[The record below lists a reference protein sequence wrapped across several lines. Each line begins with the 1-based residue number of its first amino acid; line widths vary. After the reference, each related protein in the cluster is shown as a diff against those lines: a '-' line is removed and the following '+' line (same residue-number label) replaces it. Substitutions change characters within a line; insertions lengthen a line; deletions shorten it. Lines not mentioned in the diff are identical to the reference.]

1 VKVCISKGPPD
12 LGRVVASLASA
23 VQDAMATLYD
33 LQAAVAN
40 AVAEGK
46 GSENLLIQLK
56 RSRDIFRAG
65 WEEYILFLQQCRG
78 YADDYIALC
87 KFSSTHPQSQSVLP
101 STEMLATAI
110 KLVADIQGLKKQHE
124 ENFTELQK
132 YTNSLVN
139 IFRRSSTVMVKNKTR
154 LASGGKWFR

>member
-1 VKVCISKGPPD
+1 
-12 LGRVVASLASA
+12 
-23 VQDAMATLYD
+23 MATLYD

-56 RSRDIFRAG
+56 KSRDYFRAG

-78 YADDYIALC
+78 YADDHIALC

-124 ENFTELQK
+124 EGLTEFQK
-132 YTNSLVN
+132 YKHSLVYV
-139 IFRRSSTVMVKNKTR
+139 FRRSSTVMVKKRTR
-154 LASGGKWFR
+154 LANGGKWFR